1 MWHCS
6 RGYHHVLNTLI
17 LGGGYLGKRVAR
29 RLLLTETNHIALSA
43 RQNGALPALLA
54 EGLPAFALDLDAEDS
69 PRLMPPWRDYGLL
82 YLVPPPTVGN
92 IDARLS
98 RALAMLEHQPPRH
111 IVYAGTSGVYG
122 DCGGR
127 WIDETAPLRPGS
139 DRALRRVDA
148 ERQLSTWCKI
158 HDCSLILLRI
168 GGIYGPDRLPLQRLR
183 TGRPIVDLAEAPWSN
198 RIHVDDLVS
207 VCIEAVRRTGQ
218 DHVFNVADGNP
229 SSTSRFLLELAQ
241 AYQLPSPPF
250 VSLRE
255 AVKMAPPEGRIYL
268 SESRRLCNR
277 LLLSSLRLRL
287 QYPTLA
293 DALAHDP
300 EIVPPHLHT
309 SP

>member
-29 RLLLTETNHIALSA
+29 RLSLTDTDSIALTA
-43 RQNGALPALLA
+43 RPNGTLPALLA
-54 EGLPAFALDLDAEDS
+54 ESLPAFALDLDALD
-69 PRLMPPWRDYGLL
+69 PPQLVPPWRDYGLL
-82 YLVPPPTVGN
+82 YLVPPPRDGN
-92 IDARLS
+92 TDARLS

-127 WIDETAPLRPGS
+127 WIDETAPLRPDS

-148 ERQLSTWCKI
+148 EAQLSIWCKS

-183 TGRPIVDLAEAPWSN
+183 HGRPIVDLAEAPWSN

-207 VCIEAVRRTGQ
+207 VCIEALRRPGE

-241 AYQLPSPPF
+241 AYQLSSPLF

-255 AVKMAPPEGRIYL
+255 AIQRASPEGRIYL

-277 LLLSSLRLRL
+277 LLLSSLHLHL

-293 DALAHDP
+293 DALARDP
-300 EIVPPHLHT
+300 QIMPPFLHT
-309 SP
+309 PP